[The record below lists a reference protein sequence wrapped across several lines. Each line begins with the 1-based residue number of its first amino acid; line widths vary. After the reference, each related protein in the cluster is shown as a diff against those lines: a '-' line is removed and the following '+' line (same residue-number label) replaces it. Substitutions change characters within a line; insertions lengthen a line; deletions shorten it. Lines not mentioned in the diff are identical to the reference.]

1 LVTSGTGIILFTD
14 NIKNISIRSFLELP
28 LSSSENWHW
37 SKLKKN
43 DLVPIPIDD
52 EVVKYVVNNPGFLG
66 FPREKWIK
74 WVIPSIPITFNP

>member
-1 LVTSGTGIILFTD
+1 LALV
-14 NIKNISIRSFLELP
+14 KVE
-28 LSSSENWHW
+28 
-37 SKLKKN
+37 KN